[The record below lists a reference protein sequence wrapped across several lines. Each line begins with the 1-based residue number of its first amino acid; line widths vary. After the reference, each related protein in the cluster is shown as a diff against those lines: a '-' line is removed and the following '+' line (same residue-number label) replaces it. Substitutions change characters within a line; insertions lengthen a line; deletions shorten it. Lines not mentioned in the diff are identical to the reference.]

1 MNSVVDCF
9 SIKDGKWTDID
20 ISTDFDV
27 YPCCA
32 YHGAVYER
40 NNFEDERLN
49 KLPKGW
55 NNLKNNSL
63 ENILKKYSEVINHEN
78 WSDEKSCPGICM
90 RFCGKK
96 QHGKRQ
102 TYYEKFN
109 FKSVIDEMS
118 VRELQIMSS
127 KILSNENATSGF
139 IKQFN
144 ADHDSVQFYKNV
156 ILWYAEKN
164 NELPE

>member
-49 KLPKGW
+49 KLSKGW

-78 WSDEKSCPGICM
+78 WSDEKSCLVFVC
-90 RFCGKK
+90 
-96 QHGKRQ
+96 
-102 TYYEKFN
+102 
-109 FKSVIDEMS
+109 
-118 VRELQIMSS
+118 
-127 KILSNENATSGF
+127 
-139 IKQFN
+139 
-144 ADHDSVQFYKNV
+144 DSVV
-156 ILWYAEKN
+156 KN
-164 NELPE
+164 NRVKDRHIMRNSILRV

>member
-1 MNSVVDCF
+1 MIMSHHSFGGSNLREETMKLKKYVWMNDAGE
-9 SIKDGKWTDID
+9 IKETTG
-20 ISTDFDV
+20 
-27 YPCCA
+27 
-32 YHGAVYER
+32 E
-40 NNFEDERLN
+40 
-49 KLPKGW
+49 LPKGW

-96 QHGKRQ
+96 QQGKRQ